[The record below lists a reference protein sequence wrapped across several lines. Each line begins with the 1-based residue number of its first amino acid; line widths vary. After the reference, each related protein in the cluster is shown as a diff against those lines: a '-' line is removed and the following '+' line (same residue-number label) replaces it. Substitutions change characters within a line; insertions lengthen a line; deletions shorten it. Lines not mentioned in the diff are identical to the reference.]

1 MAERL
6 VENRMT
12 AALQHAHAQWQRESV
27 ERQHAVAHAQQA
39 EQALRRAHEHLR
51 LLTTYLHQ
59 AQEHERAPRARA
71 TAPQEGSPA
80 VIRVLVA
87 DDHAIVRAGI
97 RCLLAETPDLVVA
110 REARTAAE
118 IFAAL
123 AAGDCEVVLL
133 DIGLPGRDGLDVLKE
148 LQQHYP
154 AVPVLMFSVYA
165 EEQYAVRALKTGAA
179 GYVTKNSEP
188 EVLLT
193 ALRKV
198 AQGGR
203 YISAALAERLAVEI
217 ATPTGQPLHATLANR
232 EYQVLLLLGEG
243 KTVKDIA
250 ALLSLSV
257 KTIST
262 YRARILHKLHL
273 QTTADLIRYVLAQ
286 QLLPQ
291 PTAAALSA

>member
-1 MAERL
+1 VDER
-6 VENRMT
+6 T
-12 AALQHAHAQWQRESV
+12 AALHHAQAQLQRAMIAH
-27 ERQHAVAHAQQA
+27 QHAVEHVQQA
-39 EQALRRAHEHLR
+39 EQAVCRAREQLRQ
-51 LLTTYLHQ
+51 LTTDLHQ
-59 AQEHERAPRARA
+59 AQEHERAPLARD
-71 TAPQEGSPA
+71 TAPQQASPA

-87 DDHAIVRAGI
+87 DDHATVRAGI
-97 RCLLAETPDLVVA
+97 RRFLAETPDLVVV

-123 AAGDCEVVLL
+123 AAGACEVVLL

-148 LQQHYP
+148 LQQCYP
-154 AVPVLMFSVYA
+154 TVPVLMFSVYA

-203 YISAALAERLAVEI
+203 YISAALGERLAVAI
-217 ATPTGQPLHATLANR
+217 ATPTDQPLHATLANR

-243 KTVKDIA
+243 KTVTDIGN
-250 ALLSLSV
+250 LLALSV

-262 YRARILHKLHL
+262 YRTRILHKLHL
-273 QTTADLIRYVLAQ
+273 KTTADLIRYVLAQ

-291 PTAAALSA
+291 PTAAAPSV